1 MTVTQKTR
9 LHLLDS
15 LRGFMMV
22 NMIAYHAMWD
32 LVNLFGVRAQ
42 WYSGAPKYIWQQCIC
57 WTFILLSGFCWRFS
71 RNHLRRGA
79 LVFGGGVVISV
90 VTNLVMPAS
99 RILFGILTCIGS
111 CVLLMIPLEKVVKKI
126 PSEIGA
132 AVSLTLFVLLRNC
145 AKGNL
150 GFESL
155 VIAPFPD
162 FLYRNWLTAYLGF
175 PYRGFFSTD
184 YFGVLPWIFL
194 FLCGYFL
201 FDVLGKRGL
210 NEKLF
215 AKGKLPLLNW
225 MGRNSLLIYMLHQP
239 VVYGILLAADYLHII

>member
-32 LVNLFGVRAQ
+32 LVNLFGVRAA
-42 WYSGAPKYIWQQCIC
+42 WYAGTPKYIWQQGIC

-79 LVFGGGVVISV
+79 LVFGGGVVISL
-90 VTNLVMPAS
+90 VTNLVMPGS
-99 RILFGILTCIGS
+99 RIIFGILTCIGS
-111 CVLLMIPLEKVVKKI
+111 CVLLMIPLEKIARKM
-126 PSEIGA
+126 PAEIGA
-132 AVSLTLFVLLRNC
+132 AVSFMLFLLLRNC
-145 AKGNL
+145 ARGNL
-150 GFESL
+150 GFEKL
-155 VIAPFPD
+155 VIAPLPE
-162 FLYRNWLTAYLGF
+162 FLYRNLLTAYLGF
-175 PYRGFFSTD
+175 PHPGFFSTD

-194 FLCGYFL
+194 FLSGYFL
-201 FDVLGKRGL
+201 YDILQKRKL

-215 AKGKLPLLNW
+215 GVGKIPLLNQ

-239 VVYGILLAADYLHII
+239 VVYGILMAADFLNII